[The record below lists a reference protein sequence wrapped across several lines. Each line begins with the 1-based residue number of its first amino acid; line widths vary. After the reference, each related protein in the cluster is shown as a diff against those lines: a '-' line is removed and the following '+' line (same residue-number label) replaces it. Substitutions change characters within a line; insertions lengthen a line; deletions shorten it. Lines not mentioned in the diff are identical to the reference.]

1 MKKSN
6 FRSFLSG
13 VVVTLLILCLFG
25 TAMAKSGSQSGT
37 LTFRDIKVTLDG
49 SRIALTD
56 ATGAAIEPFI
66 IDGTTYLPVRA
77 VATALGLTVGW
88 DNATNTVVLTSPGK
102 TPTQPTTPTQTG
114 EPTMGQKNALAK
126 AKSYLDYSAFSYKG
140 LIEQLEYEKFST
152 ADATY
157 AVDNCGADWFEQAAK
172 KAKSYLSFMSFS
184 RDGLIEQLEYEGFT
198 HEQAV
203 YGVEQ
208 NGY

>member
-1 MKKSN
+1 MKHSN

-13 VVVTLLILCLFG
+13 VVVTLLVVCLFG
-25 TAMAKSGSQSGT
+25 TAMAKTGSQSGT

-56 ATGAAIEPFI
+56 ATGAAVEPFI

-88 DNATNTVVLTSPGK
+88 DNATNTVVLTFPGK
-102 TPTQPTTPTQTG
+102 TPTQPTTPAQTG

-140 LIEQLEYEKFST
+140 LIKQLEYEKFST

-157 AVDNCGADWFEQAAK
+157 AVDNCGADWFEQAVK
-172 KAKSYLSFMSFS
+172 KAKSYLSFTSFS
-184 RDGLIEQLEYEGFT
+184 RDGLIEQLEYDGFT

>member
-13 VVVTLLILCLFG
+13 VVVTLLIVCLFG
-25 TAMAKSGSQSGT
+25 TAMAKTGSQSGT

-56 ATGAAIEPFI
+56 ATGAAVEPFI

-126 AKSYLDYSAFSYKG
+126 AKSYLNYSAFSYKG

-152 ADATY
+152 SDATY
-157 AVDNCGADWFEQAAK
+157 AADNCGADWFEQAAK
-172 KAKSYLSFMSFS
+172 KAKSYLSFTSFS

>member
-6 FRSFLSG
+6 FKSFLSG
-13 VVVTLLILCLFG
+13 VVVTLLIVCLFG
-25 TAMAKSGSQSGT
+25 TAMAKTGSQSGT

-56 ATGAAIEPFI
+56 ATGAAVEPFI

-140 LIEQLEYEKFST
+140 LIKQLEYEKFST

-157 AVDNCGADWFEQAAK
+157 AVDNCGADWFEQAVK
-172 KAKSYLSFMSFS
+172 KAKSYLSFTSFS
-184 RDGLIEQLEYEGFT
+184 RDGLIEQLEYDGFT

>member
-1 MKKSN
+1 MKHSN

-13 VVVTLLILCLFG
+13 VVVTLLVVCLFG
-25 TAMAKSGSQSGT
+25 TAMAKTGSQSGT

-56 ATGAAIEPFI
+56 ATGAAVEPFI

-126 AKSYLDYSAFSYKG
+126 AKSYLNYSAFSYKG
-140 LIEQLEYEKFST
+140 LIEQLEYEKFSN

-157 AVDNCGADWFEQAAK
+157 AVDNCGADWFEQAVK

-184 RDGLIEQLEYEGFT
+184 RDGLIEQLEYDGFT

>member
-1 MKKSN
+1 MKHSN

-13 VVVTLLILCLFG
+13 VVVTLLIVCLFG
-25 TAMAKSGSQSGT
+25 TALAKTGSQTGT
-37 LTFRDIKVTLDG
+37 LTFRNIKVTLDG
-49 SRIALTD
+49 SQIALTD
-56 ATGAAIEPFI
+56 ATGAAVEPFI

-102 TPTQPTTPTQTG
+102 MPAQPTTPTQTG

-126 AKSYLDYSAFSYKG
+126 AKSYLNYTAFSYSG
-140 LIEQLEYEKFST
+140 LIKQLEFEKFST
-152 ADATY
+152 EDATY

-172 KAKSYLSFMSFS
+172 KAKSYLSHSSFS

>member
-1 MKKSN
+1 MKHSN

-13 VVVTLLILCLFG
+13 VVVTLLVVCLFG
-25 TAMAKSGSQSGT
+25 TAMAKTGSQSGT

-56 ATGAAIEPFI
+56 ATGAAVEPFI

-126 AKSYLDYSAFSYKG
+126 AKSYLNYSAFSYKG
-140 LIEQLEYEKFST
+140 LIKQLEYEKFST

-157 AVDNCGADWFEQAAK
+157 AVDNCGADWFEQAVK
-172 KAKSYLSFMSFS
+172 KAKSYLSFTSFS
-184 RDGLIEQLEYEGFT
+184 RDGLIEQLEYDGFT

>member
-1 MKKSN
+1 MKKSS

-13 VVVTLLILCLFG
+13 VVVTLLIVCLFG
-25 TAMAKSGSQSGT
+25 TAMAKTGSQSGT

-56 ATGAAIEPFI
+56 ATGAAVEPFI

-102 TPTQPTTPTQTG
+102 TPTQPTTLTQTG

-126 AKSYLDYSAFSYKG
+126 AKSYLNYSAFSYKG

-172 KAKSYLSFMSFS
+172 KAKSYLSFTSFS

>member
-13 VVVTLLILCLFG
+13 VVVTLLIVCLFG
-25 TAMAKSGSQSGT
+25 TAMAKTGSQSGT

-56 ATGAAIEPFI
+56 ATGAAVEPFI

-88 DNATNTVVLTSPGK
+88 DNATNTVALTSPSK

-157 AVDNCGADWFEQAAK
+157 AVDNCGADWFEQATK

-184 RDGLIEQLEYEGFT
+184 RDGLIEQLEHEGFT

>member
-13 VVVTLLILCLFG
+13 VVVTLLIVCLFG
-25 TAMAKSGSQSGT
+25 TAMAKTGSQSGT

-56 ATGAAIEPFI
+56 ATGAAVEPFI

-77 VATALGLTVGW
+77 VATAFGLTVGW

-126 AKSYLDYSAFSYKG
+126 AKSYLNYSAFSYKG

-172 KAKSYLSFMSFS
+172 KAKSYLGFTSFS